1 MSEEVKTEKVAPAT
15 GAAQISDVA
24 GDNQPTEKEVVTG
37 GQTYTLKEVENKTLE
52 EQEDIEFKTR
62 AKLFRFDKSEND
74 WKERGT
80 GEVKILKHKV
90 NKKKIRVLMRRDKTL
105 KICAN
110 HYINTVMKL
119 EPNIGSDRSWV
130 YTCPAD
136 FADEEAK
143 EEVFAI
149 RFANSENALAF
160 KDAFEKAQ
168 KELKGETE
176 ESVKEVTE
184 GLSKVAVDEKKSDEK
199 KDDHAK
205 KTEDEGLKKENK

>member
-1 MSEEVKTEKVAPAT
+1 MSTEVQSQTNSTETNPGTGVAT
-15 GAAQISDVA
+15 ISDVA
-24 GDNQPTEKEVVTG
+24 GENPLSEKEIITG
-37 GQTYTLKEVENKTLE
+37 GQTFNLKEVEHKTFE

-62 AKLFRFDKSEND
+62 AKLFRFDKAEND

-90 NKKKIRVLMRRDKTL
+90 NRKKIRVLMRRDKTL

-110 HYINTVMKL
+110 HYVSPIMKL

-160 KDAFEKAQ
+160 KEAFEKAQ
-168 KELKGETE
+168 KEIKEGSDSDVAEVADKISKVSVQEKSENDPKNTDSEEKKGE
-176 ESVKEVTE
+176 
-184 GLSKVAVDEKKSDEK
+184 
-199 KDDHAK
+199 
-205 KTEDEGLKKENK
+205 